1 MEKQYTIEGE
11 LHQIDGGDEGD
22 FELVPA
28 VETLE
33 PVPIADSDKVAK
45 SDSRRSLRRT
55 MTMQEFIDLEHKEG
69 SKATFL
75 HGLFGKRL
83 SIFFLL
89 SCMAINSYVTEII
102 NLVSTISPIVQQP
115 AEIVLGE
122 SIAVSKK
129 YKNDLFA

>member
-1 MEKQYTIEGE
+1 MIVVGGLTRLTDSGLSITEWQLFSGF
-11 LHQIDGGDEGD
+11 LPPLNNIDWINYFDLYKKIPE
-22 FELVPA
+22 FTEQNY
-28 VETLE
+28 
-33 PVPIADSDKVAK
+33 S
-45 SDSRRSLRRT
+45 
-55 MTMQEFIDLEHKEG
+55 MTMQEFIDVEHKEG